1 MKRYMLV
8 LFALLIP
15 GCLLGCEVKPMRADD
30 LFAVTAPK
38 LTIKKTWLGFKAE
51 AGTNFN
57 GSLKADYDPVTG
69 QIHIDGQVASDVSG
83 VVKAE
88 GERLALMESQRE
100 MDMNRAIAQEQIRS
114 AERVELY
121 RTIGTVVPAL
131 VEAMAPKPVPAAP
144 LPIVVPPQ

>member
-1 MKRYMLV
+1 MKRIAF
-8 LFALLIP
+8 LFTMAVS
-15 GCLLGCEVKPMRADD
+15 GCLAGCEVKPMRADD

-51 AGTNFN
+51 AGTNFS

-69 QIHIDGQVASDVSG
+69 QIHVDGNVASDVSG

-88 GERLALMESQRE
+88 GERLALMEAQRE
-100 MDMNRAIAQEQIRS
+100 MDINRAIAQEQIRS

-121 RTIGTVVPAL
+121 RTIGSVVPAL
-131 VEAMAPKPVPAAP
+131 VEAMATKPVPTAP
-144 LPIVVPPQ
+144 PSIVVPSP